1 MPLPPGPREP
11 AAIQMSEWIVRPTA
25 LLRRCHAR
33 YGEPFTLRI
42 GWSDAP
48 MVLVSDPGDIKR
60 IFAADPEALRG
71 GASSSVLEPFAG
83 PRSILLLDGAEHLR
97 QRRLMLPPFHGEAL
111 ARWRETIA
119 ALAAQELDGWTPGVP
134 VRAHRRMQV
143 LTLEVILRVVFG
155 TGDPELRDAIRRT
168 LDMTTS
174 LPRLVAMSLVQRPVG
189 PWAAFMQ
196 AVRRLDT
203 LIYERI
209 DARVDDGSVLAVL
222 RSARHEDGSPPS
234 REELRDQ
241 LVTLLAAGHETTA
254 GALGWALE
262 RLARHPDVLARL
274 GDDTYLEAVIKEV
287 LRIRPVLSIV
297 GRKVVEPFEVGGWML
312 PPGVHVTPCIYL
324 THRRADLWEDPT
336 AFRPERFLNGA
347 PEPYTFIPF
356 GGGRRRCLGAAFAT
370 LELGEVLRAVAARFT
385 LRPDRAEGERMRRRS
400 ITLTPA
406 RGGYVV
412 PEARV
417 HASTMLTH
425 SGGPGPR
432 LPAPGIRSRA
442 TSMLADAVH
451 RQTRP
456 GLRRIMRRN
465 SGRVY

>member
-1 MPLPPGPREP
+1 MMGSMPLPPGPPEP

-33 YGEPFTLRI
+33 YGEPFTLKI

-48 MVLVSDPGDIKR
+48 MVLVSDPADIKR
-60 IFAADPEALRG
+60 IFAADPQVLRG
-71 GASSSVLEPFAG
+71 GASSTVLEPFAG
-83 PRSILLLDGAEHLR
+83 PRSILVLDGSEHMR
-97 QRRLMLPPFHGEAL
+97 QRKLMLPPFHGDAL

-119 ALAAQELDGWTPGVP
+119 ALAEEELNGWQPGVRI
-134 VRAHRRMQV
+134 RAHRRMQV

-174 LPRLVAMSLVQRPVG
+174 LPRLVAMSLVQRPIG
-189 PWAAFMQ
+189 PWATFMR
-196 AVRRLDT
+196 AVRRLDA

-262 RLARHPDVLARL
+262 RLARHPEVLARVRA
-274 GDDTYLEAVIKEV
+274 GDDTYLDAVVKEV
-287 LRIRPVLSIV
+287 LRVRPVLSIV
-297 GRKVVEPFEVGGWML
+297 GRKTTEEFEVGGWTL
-312 PPGVHVTPCIYL
+312 PPGIHVTPCIYL

-356 GGGRRRCLGAAFAT
+356 GGGTRRCLGAAFAT
-370 LELGEVLRAVAARFT
+370 LELREVLRAVAARFD

-406 RGGYVV
+406 RGGYLI
-412 PEARV
+412 PEALASPPR
-417 HASTMLTH
+417 HADVLPPQPSDREL
-425 SGGPGPR
+425 PDLQPR
-432 LPAPGIRSRA
+432 AAG
-442 TSMLADAVH
+442 
-451 RQTRP
+451 
-456 GLRRIMRRN
+456 
-465 SGRVY
+465 